1 MELDFQL
8 VFLVGASLLVILLG
22 LPVAFAMLGC
32 SIAYLWMNGFPLTVS
47 VQQLGYSLDK
57 FTFLA
62 VPLFM
67 MAGLVMNAGKVTDRI
82 FDFANALVGRVPGGL
97 GHVNVVAS
105 LIFSGMSGS
114 VLADVA
120 GLGAMEVK
128 AMRDKGYDTNF
139 SVGITLAS
147 SAIGPMFP
155 PSVSMVLFGVVANVS
170 ITGLFLGGVLPGL
183 LIALCLMA
191 YIFFVALRRNYYTS
205 QWVGWRVLLLT
216 FLGAIPALLTPVIVV
231 GGMVLGIFSPTEAAT
246 VAAVYALFLSA
257 LFYRELSFKTLSNV
271 LLETALSTSKLM
283 FIIASALLFGWV
295 LTIGELPQ
303 FLAATLQDMFPQQ
316 WAFVL
321 AILVVFLVLGA
332 VMENAI
338 LLLILAPMLLPIARD
353 AYGMDPIHIGVV
365 MVFANMIGQYTPPL
379 GLSLFVMRDVTGLSL
394 AQVSRAVAPFLLPLI
409 AALLL
414 MAYFPSIVVWL
425 PHAMGY

>member
-1 MELDFQL
+1 
-8 VFLVGASLLVILLG
+8 
-22 LPVAFAMLGC
+22 
-32 SIAYLWMNGFPLTVS
+32 
-47 VQQLGYSLDK
+47 
-57 FTFLA
+57 
-62 VPLFM
+62 
-67 MAGLVMNAGKVTDRI
+67 
-82 FDFANALVGRVPGGL
+82 
-97 GHVNVVAS
+97 
-105 LIFSGMSGS
+105 
-114 VLADVA
+114 
-120 GLGAMEVK
+120 
-128 AMRDKGYDTNF
+128 
-139 SVGITLAS
+139 
-147 SAIGPMFP
+147 MFP

-205 QWVGWRVLLLT
+205 KWVGWNVLLLT
-216 FLGAIPALLTPVIVV
+216 FLGAVPALLTPVIVV
-231 GGMVLGIFSPTEAAT
+231 GGMVLGVFSPTEAAT

-257 LFYRELSFKTLSNV
+257 LFYRELSFEALSKV

-303 FLAATLQDMFPQQ
+303 FLAVTLQDLFPQQ

-332 VMENAI
+332 IMENAI
-338 LLLILAPMLLPIARD
+338 LLLVLAPMLLPIARD
-353 AYGMDPIHIGVV
+353 SYGMDPIHIGVV

-379 GLSLFVMRDVTGLSL
+379 GLSLFVMRDVTGLTI

-414 MAYFPSIVVWL
+414 MAYVPAIVVWL
-425 PHAMGY
+425 PRVMGY